1 MASKQPCSLSM
12 IIIAIIATSF
22 LGDSSTAFNPV
33 LDSISD
39 AFPDLSYSIVTLF
52 ASVPNVTFCIAALVI
67 GTLVGKHMKYRT
79 AIILGCALVLIGGV
93 TPSLFYENFAI
104 LMLSRLVFGLGLG
117 ALVVINGYTV
127 EIFEGREQQRILGW
141 HVTSMNLGSVVL
153 ALIAGVLGDIHWHI
167 AAYAYF
173 LAIIPLVSAFFIKEP
188 SEVREIQTAAETT
201 VKKEKTK
208 LGLNVIVFS
217 IVIFVLTMALYALL
231 LIMSP
236 YVVDNNLGSSTE
248 AGILLSVYTAGGAFG
263 GLIFDK
269 TRSLYKQFFLPCCC
283 LMIILGCVL
292 FYWGGIFILIAVGS
306 FIAGWGWYAIMTVST
321 EIAAK
326 MSNEASV
333 ALATS
338 MIWIA
343 SCLGCFFGSFWMAGA
358 EAIFGDLYLGVI
370 MSNIIAFGLFAII
383 FVIKNPLKKEYK

>member
-127 EIFEGREQQRILGW
+127 EIFEGKKQQRILGW

-153 ALIAGVLGDIHWHI
+153 ALIAGILGDIHWHV

-173 LAIIPLVSAFFIKEP
+173 LAIIPFIFAFFIKEP
-188 SEVREIQTAAETT
+188 SEIKRVQITETSGE
-201 VKKEKTK
+201 KEKIK
-208 LGLNVIVFS
+208 LGTNVIILS
-217 IVIFVLTMALYALL
+217 IIILILTMALYGLL

-248 AGILLSVYTAGGAFG
+248 AGILLSIYTAGGAFG

-269 TRSLYKQFFLPCCC
+269 MRTLCKRYFLTCCC

-292 FYWGGIFILIAVGS
+292 FYWGGIFMLIAVGS
-306 FIAGWGWYAIMTVST
+306 FVSGWGWYGIMTVST
-321 EIAAK
+321 EIAAQ
-326 MSNEASV
+326 MSNDASI

-338 MIWIA
+338 LIWIA

-358 EAIFGDLYLGVI
+358 EAIFGGLYFGVI
-370 MSNIIAFGLFAII
+370 MSILILFGLFAVV
-383 FVIKNPLKKEYK
+383 FVIKSPLKKESK